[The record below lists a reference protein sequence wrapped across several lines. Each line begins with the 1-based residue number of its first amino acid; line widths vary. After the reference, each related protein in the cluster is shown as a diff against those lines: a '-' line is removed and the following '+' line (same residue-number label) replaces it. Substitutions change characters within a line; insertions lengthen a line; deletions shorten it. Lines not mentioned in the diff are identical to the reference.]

1 VIPLAHAGGWDEIL
15 FLLLP
20 AVVFFFALQLRR
32 KHVEAQ
38 DEAGDQAPDDST
50 KDASGR

>member
-1 VIPLAHAGGWDEIL
+1 MPLAHAGGWDEIL

-20 AVVFFFALQLRR
+20 AVVFFFVLQLRR

-38 DEAGDQAPDDST
+38 NGAGDEAEDDPT
-50 KDASGR
+50 KDPSGR